1 MRAPGDERD
10 LLARGGQAG
19 AVIPAD
25 AAGAHDRDLHHPFS
39 VAQVV
44 PGSAAERA
52 GLEVGDVIVA
62 VGGDEVRNGAE
73 LRNKIGLLR
82 VGEKVRLEILRKG
95 KRRSVELVIRKAAE
109 NR

>member
-1 MRAPGDERD
+1 MKGAREAVRGQLGVHVQDLTPELADALNVKRAE
-10 LLARGGQAG
+10 G
-19 AVIPAD
+19 AVI
-25 AAGAHDRDLHHPFS
+25 
-39 VAQVV
+39 AQVV

-82 VGEKVRLEILRKG
+82 VGAKVTLEILRKG

>member
-1 MRAPGDERD
+1 MSIGNA
-10 LLARGGQAG
+10 
-19 AVIPAD
+19 AD
-25 AAGAHDRDLHHPFS
+25 GE
-39 VAQVV
+39 
-44 PGSAAERA
+44 GA

-62 VGGDEVRNGAE
+62 MGGDEVRNGAE

-82 VGEKVRLEILRKG
+82 VGEKVRLENLRKG

>member
-1 MRAPGDERD
+1 MSIGNATDGE
-10 LLARGGQAG
+10 G
-19 AVIPAD
+19 AVI
-25 AAGAHDRDLHHPFS
+25 
-39 VAQVV
+39 AQVV

-62 VGGDEVRNGAE
+62 VGGDEVRNGAG

-82 VGEKVRLEILRKG
+82 VGAKVRLEILRKG